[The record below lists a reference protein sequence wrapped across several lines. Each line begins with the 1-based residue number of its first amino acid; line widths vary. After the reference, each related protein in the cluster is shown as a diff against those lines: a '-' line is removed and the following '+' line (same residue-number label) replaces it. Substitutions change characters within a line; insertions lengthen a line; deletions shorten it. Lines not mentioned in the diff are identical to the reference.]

1 MVTHNLKKRWNK
13 AMTRDEKETG
23 DRPTRES
30 GLAKALN
37 RLTAEQ
43 VSQISPKFIREIYAP
58 GTVIIRQGEPPD
70 RFYIIIRGQAEV
82 SHQGQSGQRATVD
95 RRVPGEY
102 FGEIGLLHNQPRSAT
117 VAASAEGELELLAL
131 NREDFLA
138 LIDESRGTEAQVA
151 QEMIRR
157 LINLAD
163 FQ

>member
-1 MVTHNLKKRWNK
+1 
-13 AMTRDEKETG
+13 
-23 DRPTRES
+23 
-30 GLAKALN
+30 
-37 RLTAEQ
+37 
-43 VSQISPKFIREIYAP
+43 
-58 GTVIIRQGEPPD
+58 
-70 RFYIIIRGQAEV
+70 V